1 MAEKE
6 LDIEKESKRVARKS
20 NLNMRKS
27 EYSFEKRLSR
37 LDKEIDDAIN
47 DKIKMFD
54 GYISP
59 LKIRVKTYLK
69 NIQKLSLN
77 TIPSTDIEKN

>member
-6 LDIEKESKRVARKS
+6 LNLEKESKRVARNS
-20 NLNMRKS
+20 NLKIRKS

-54 GYISP
+54 GNQKISEEYSEIEFKHDTINRYREK
-59 LKIRVKTYLK
+59 LKKI
-69 NIQKLSLN
+69 
-77 TIPSTDIEKN
+77 

>member
-27 EYSFEKRLSR
+27 EYSFEKRLLR

-47 DKIKMFD
+47 DKIKLFD
-54 GYISP
+54 ENQNMVEEYS
-59 LKIRVKTYLK
+59 
-69 NIQKLSLN
+69 
-77 TIPSTDIEKN
+77 DIEFKHDTINRYREKLRKI